1 MTPTQWSMGFLIGCV
16 RNLHNWKK
24 TVVLKRHLHNV
35 PLWVFQVTDN
45 AVMALVPKQVTA
57 YNSVNNS
64 TVSRTSA
71 SKYGKPPPF
80 LQQYVCQR
88 DISPTDVIQAKWEKL
103 HVQSFNSK
111 IDGINWGGIQVHQIN
126 MNLKCA
132 STKYNIR
139 LLKSV
144 WSCSS
149 GCSLL
154 SVDGGWHASTRP
166 CMTTLMDTEGR
177 DTISEYLKGF
187 PKHNTIPDR
196 LFISCS
202 GLFES
207 KACPLILV
215 CFFLPLPV
223 RLLHVSLNQR
233 NHLVTCWSKARPHWP
248 QTLQTHQMWR
258 HIISVGSSP

>member
-111 IDGINWGGIQVHQIN
+111 IDGMNWGGIQVHQIN

-154 SVDGGWHASTRP
+154 SVDGGWQGPRDPAWQHWWTQKDETQYQSIWKDSQNITRYQIDFSSLVLAS
-166 CMTTLMDTEGR
+166 L
-177 DTISEYLKGF
+177 S
-187 PKHNTIPDR
+187 PKR
-196 LFISCS
+196 VLSSCFFFS
-202 GLFES
+202 S
-207 KACPLILV
+207 SACPSA
-215 CFFLPLPV
+215 P
-223 RLLHVSLNQR
+223 RLLEPEKPSSYLLIKGPASLATNTSDTS
-233 NHLVTCWSKARPHWP
+233 NVAPHY
-248 QTLQTHQMWR
+248 
-258 HIISVGSSP
+258 